1 MLASPRK
8 IAAIL
13 TAPLLLI
20 GCDAIGGG
28 EPAPI
33 DIQLI
38 HPGGA
43 VLQVLSIR
51 AGNERAEVAARIIN
65 GRDRAINLNGGH
77 ESSYLLTDAGEK
89 LMLVPSS
96 ENAKLSVPAGQTF
109 DVTLVF
115 EGTLSGDEALLIL
128 NEQSGSDN
136 THTINPRFETRLPLN
151 GAGSGAVAEQS
162 ALSGMRPNVASSLRA
177 RGAGEPGF
185 GGTERST
192 SELRAVEALK
202 TELGA
207 VETERGTVISLAGDV
222 TFDFDK
228 ATIRQEAR
236 ASLDRLAE
244 LILTSGNGMIAIE
257 GHTDSRG
264 DDSYNQRLS
273 EQRANAVAAYLS
285 TKGVPE
291 TRLQTQGFGESRPVA
306 ENEKD
311 DGSDNEA
318 GRQRN
323 RRVEVILAGSAQA
336 SDDGE
341 ATSRLDPPS

>member
-1 MLASPRK
+1 M
-8 IAAIL
+8 

-20 GCDAIGGG
+20 GCDSISVC

-33 DIQLI
+33 YIPLI
-38 HPGGA
+38 HRVAA

-65 GRDRAINLNGGH
+65 GRDRAINLDGGH

-177 RGAGEPGF
+177 RGAGESGF

-192 SELRAVEALK
+192 SELRAVEA
-202 TELGA
+202 
-207 VETERGTVISLAGDV
+207 
-222 TFDFDK
+222 
-228 ATIRQEAR
+228 
-236 ASLDRLAE
+236 
-244 LILTSGNGMIAIE
+244 
-257 GHTDSRG
+257 
-264 DDSYNQRLS
+264 
-273 EQRANAVAAYLS
+273 
-285 TKGVPE
+285 
-291 TRLQTQGFGESRPVA
+291 
-306 ENEKD
+306 
-311 DGSDNEA
+311 
-318 GRQRN
+318 
-323 RRVEVILAGSAQA
+323 
-336 SDDGE
+336 
-341 ATSRLDPPS
+341 